1 MKSSCSE
8 IFQMAFESTIRQSS
22 QQSTHQ
28 GLLTSKSF
36 KVFIF
41 PPLPSPLPTQTCLP
55 SKEDLSSSSVIG
67 THLALALLGSVVE
80 ETPIG
85 SPSTTSSSPFPQ
97 QKFTP
102 TWFGPIIVLVLTK
115 KVAVQNGQRKRA
127 SSTMLMLMML
137 VPVQTRK
144 LECRD
149 PTN

>member
-41 PPLPSPLPTQTCLP
+41 PPLPSPLPTQICLP
-55 SKEDLSSSSVIG
+55 SKDLSPSSVIG

-85 SPSTTSSSPFPQ
+85 SPSTTSSSSFPQ

-115 KVAVQNGQRKRA
+115 VVAVQNRQRKRA
-127 SSTMLMLMML
+127 LSTMLMLFML
-137 VPVQTRK
+137 VPVATRK